1 MWLFFRCSA
10 LELRFFCHTLARLFA
25 FGKWPFVLTFPR
37 LSDLEIF
44 TESLAEQNV
53 FFDSKTI
60 FIFAL
65 WHKKSVLGGRP
76 FFRPAQP
83 FWWEDHHLVSPRGL
97 EEMQTSFKGGE
108 CGGGDGVA
116 HQEPRA
122 WCWTSHISHGQGSWL
137 HLPPPEAG
145 LRPLGWV
152 EDTSSSWRCSLE
164 SRAAALQMC
173 TIFMLWELEALST
186 VCSFAVKLWIREM
199 LGVFKK
205 FSEVPGDSGPQGG
218 CVTVHQ
224 PAEWCAVTKTCAVL
238 GCIQLAQGPT
248 SPWWA

>member
-1 MWLFFRCSA
+1 MCWPVWRTELEKEDNLSRCFLFCFVFNVA
-10 LELRFFCHTLARLFA
+10 LELRFFCHTLARLFI

-44 TESLAEQNV
+44 TEALAEQNV

-60 FIFAL
+60 FIFSL

-83 FWWEDHHLVSPRGL
+83 FWWEDRHLVSPRGL

-122 WCWTSHISHGQGSWL
+122 WCWTSHISH
-137 HLPPPEAG
+137 
-145 LRPLGWV
+145 
-152 EDTSSSWRCSLE
+152 
-164 SRAAALQMC
+164 
-173 TIFMLWELEALST
+173 
-186 VCSFAVKLWIREM
+186 SFAVKLGIREM
-199 LGVFKK
+199 LGVSKK
-205 FSEVPGDSGPQGG
+205 FSEVPADSGPQGG

-224 PAEWCAVTKTCAVL
+224 PAEWCAVTKTCAIL
-238 GCIQLAQGPT
+238 GCVQLAQGPT